1 MKKILCLSVLMS
13 LPLSAAYSAPPKKVH
28 QLPTQTIDV
37 LPAHLTTRIQWSKFP
52 QPNYS
57 NQDLKEK
64 NRAAIIRIFADAH
77 GEVQE
82 ATVEESTGIQSLDQ
96 LLLRA
101 VEKAEVKPHIDADGK
116 AAPQIGYQAF
126 NLKLTAQDAKNCDF
140 EFNSK
145 VWQAQQNGKK
155 TAFQYAE
162 QPPLELNTAQLKE
175 HDRKIKFSFKTDKH
189 GSVKKVKIK
198 QGSGIYA
205 LDQQVIQ
212 AVSGSQI
219 KVKRTA
225 STLWMYK
232 KSSFKDEIQFKLNEC
247 KSS

>member
-13 LPLSAAYSAPPKKVH
+13 FPLSAAHSASPKKVL

-37 LPAHLTTRIQWSKFP
+37 LPTHLTTRIQWSKFP
-52 QPNYS
+52 KPSYS
-57 NQDLKEK
+57 NEDLKNK
-64 NRAAIIRIFADAH
+64 NRAAIIRVFADEQ

-82 ATVEESTGIQSLDQ
+82 ATVEESTGIKSLDQ
-96 LLLRA
+96 VLLRA
-101 VEKAEVKPHIDADGK
+101 VEKAQVKPHIDAEGK

-126 NLKLTAQDAKNCDF
+126 NLKLTDRNSKSCDYA
-140 EFNSK
+140 FNSK
-145 VWQAQQNGKK
+145 VWQAQQNNKR
-155 TAFQYAE
+155 TAFQYLQQPALQLDSE
-162 QPPLELNTAQLKE
+162 QLNN
-175 HDRKIKFSFKTDKH
+175 HDRKVKFSFKADKH
-189 GSVKKVKIK
+189 GAVQKVKIK

-205 LDQQVIQ
+205 LDQKVIQ

-247 KSS
+247 K